1 MLAIKSNEARVSM
14 RILLVEDDPII
25 GDGLV
30 AGLELDAFA
39 VDWSETK
46 SSALTALKTA
56 EYDLVILDIGLPD
69 GSGLDILKSLRRD
82 KNDIPVLI
90 LTAYDELSDKIKGL
104 DQGADD
110 YLVKPFD
117 LDELRARIRALQR
130 RAKGRSNP
138 VIEVA
143 DISLDPSKLEVLK
156 QGNVVAMGPKE
167 FAILRVLMENHG
179 RILSKAQI
187 EDKLYGWNIE
197 IESNTIE
204 VHIHGIRKKLGKD
217 LVKTIRNVGYRIP

>member
-1 MLAIKSNEARVSM
+1 MRV
-14 RILLVEDDPII
+14 LVVEDDPII

-30 AGLELDAFA
+30 AGLQLENFA
-39 VDWSETK
+39 VDWCETK
-46 SSALTALKTA
+46 SSADTALRTCN
-56 EYDLVILDIGLPD
+56 YDLMVLDIGLPD

-82 KNDIPVLI
+82 KNDLPVLI

-104 DQGADD
+104 DLGADD

-138 VIEVA
+138 VIEVGNLQ
-143 DISLDPSKLEVLK
+143 LDPSRMQVT
-156 QGNVVAMGPKE
+156 QGGNPVALGPKE
-167 FAILRVLMENHG
+167 FAILRVLMEHHG

-187 EDKLYGWNIE
+187 EDKLYGWDME
-197 IESNTIE
+197 VESNTIE
-204 VHIHGIRKKLGKD
+204 VHIHGIRKKLGKHI
-217 LVKTIRNVGYRIP
+217 VKTIRNVGYRIE

>member
-1 MLAIKSNEARVSM
+1 M
-14 RILLVEDDPII
+14 VEDDSII

-30 AGLELDAFA
+30 AGLQLDEYA

-46 SSALTALKTA
+46 AAAESALSTTS
-56 EYDLVILDIGLPD
+56 YDLIILDLGLPD
-69 GSGLDILKSLRRD
+69 GSGLDILRGLRAK
-82 KNDIPVLI
+82 KNPTPVLI

-104 DQGADD
+104 DTGADD

-117 LDELRARIRALQR
+117 LDELRARVRALQR
-130 RAKGRSNP
+130 RAMGRSTP

-143 DISLDPSKLEVLK
+143 DITMDPSRLKVTKDGENIKL
-156 QGNVVAMGPKE
+156 GPKE

-179 RILSKAQI
+179 RILSKSQI
-187 EDKLYGWNIE
+187 EDKLYGWNME

-204 VHIHGIRKKLGKD
+204 VHMHGLRKKLGKS
-217 LVKTIRNVGYRIP
+217 LITTIRNVGYVIE